1 MDLIPNNEVNYKELR
16 DKLIDV
22 VKHEV
27 GLCSAPFGL
36 FLSGGVDSSLIAGIV
51 AKLVRDGE
59 IDLKKRGM
67 RKLHSFTIG
76 LKGSPDLHYAQQV
89 AKFLG
94 TEHHAFTYTVEEGI
108 D

>member
-1 MDLIPNNEVNYKELR
+1 MDLIPTKEVNYQELR
-16 DKLIDV
+16 DLLINV

-51 AKLVRDGE
+51 ARLVRNGE
-59 IDLKKRGM
+59 IDIKKKGM

-76 LKGSPDLHYAQQV
+76 LKGSPDLFYA
-89 AKFLG
+89 
-94 TEHHAFTYTVEEGI
+94 
-108 D
+108 